1 MAEKVH
7 LFASQRV
14 NRKARTDNEEIF
26 TEKVSLITNKQM
38 SIGKLA
44 DFKQLV
50 ADMETA
56 GIAISTDKVV
66 IKAKQTMVVDENNNT
81 TALFANGKLNAALID
96 ADTITVNHLYARNTH
111 GGSVVGHFGNADKD
125 DAKVGD
131 VRCPL
136 WVGHAAAANAPF
148 RVASDGS
155 MYSIRG
161 SIGGFKIAEDGIG
174 TKITTED
181 NPGAM
186 YLSKTGI
193 TFQYS
198 SSENGNSHVTATT
211 YSGIAQPLLD
221 MYSYQG
227 NIFEGLQVRIH
238 GRAAVASAAKYGID
252 ADITEGGDNFPYGYD
267 DQYLGDNSVVQT
279 RHYALHAKRG
289 NISADEGWIG
299 GAKYN
304 KLSLTATYTE
314 LDMRKNNVWIVANN
328 SSTSERRLVLPS
340 RLIVNLA
347 IGRADQNSTNPFC
360 AKVFIVV
367 HRSSRYGFHVNA
379 RGISSEFNNEKYP
392 YMYDCNGTKFSE
404 HDMSPGDSAEFL
416 LIYDGTEYY
425 AQLTQ
430 INK

>member
-1 MAEKVH
+1 MAGHSAQGVVRVSRKPKT
-7 LFASQRV
+7 ASE
-14 NRKARTDNEEIF
+14 TEI
-26 TEKVSLITNKQM
+26 VRLITATNM
-38 SIGKLA
+38 STPIGN
-44 DFKQLV
+44 FSQLV
-50 ADMETA
+50 KDMASA
-56 GIAISTDKVV
+56 GIVISGNQVA

-96 ADTITVNHLYARNTH
+96 ADTITVNHLYARKTN

-155 MYSIRG
+155 LYSVRG
-161 SIGGFKIAEDGIG
+161 TIGGFAINETSIGSGGI
-174 TKITTED
+174 
-181 NPGAM
+181 
-186 YLSKTGI
+186 
-193 TFQYS
+193 
-198 SSENGNSHVTATT
+198 
-211 YSGIAQPLLD
+211 
-221 MYSYQG
+221 
-227 NIFEGLQVRIH
+227 
-238 GRAAVASAAKYGID
+238 
-252 ADITEGGDNFPYGYD
+252 YGYD
-267 DQYLGDNSVVQT
+267 GQKVYIANDVIVFNDRPNVGNTEGQVMIGPGAYIPGTVPQLLSLTAKDNESGRRGAYIDLSPINASDVTLGNKYGLYVSVAGGE
-279 RHYALHAKRG
+279 RNYAVYAQRG

-314 LDMRKNNVWIVANN
+314 LDLRKNNVWIVANN
-328 SSTSERRLVLPS
+328 STTSEMRLVLPS
-340 RLIVNLA
+340 RFIVNQA
-347 IGRADQNSTNPFC
+347 IGRPDPNSTNPFC

-379 RGISSEFNNEKYP
+379 RGISSVFNNDNYP
-392 YMYDCNGTKFSE
+392 YMYDRNGTKFSE

>member
-26 TEKVSLITNKQM
+26 TEKVSLITNQQM

-50 ADMETA
+50 ADMATA
-56 GIAISTDKVV
+56 GIAISTDKVA

-96 ADTITVNHLYARNTH
+96 ADTITVNHLYARKTN
-111 GGSVVGHFGNADKD
+111 GGRAIGHFGNSDKAD
-125 DAKVGD
+125 AQVGSSA
-131 VRCPL
+131 CPL
-136 WVGHAAAANAPF
+136 WVGATVAANAPF

-155 MYSIRG
+155 LYSVRG
-161 SIGGFKIAEDGIG
+161 TIGGFAINETSIGSENIYDYDEQSQKVYIANDVIIFNDRPKDGGTRQQVMIG
-174 TKITTED
+174 
-181 NPGAM
+181 PGA
-186 YLSKTGI
+186 YRS
-193 TFQYS
+193 
-198 SSENGNSHVTATT
+198 VTALQLLSLMAKDNE
-211 YSGIAQPLLD
+211 SGRRGAYIALSPINASD
-221 MYSYQG
+221 KTPG
-227 NIFEGLQVRIH
+227 N
-238 GRAAVASAAKYGID
+238 KYGVYVSV
-252 ADITEGGDNFPYGYD
+252 EGGERN
-267 DQYLGDNSVVQT
+267 
-279 RHYALHAKRG
+279 YALYAEHG

-304 KLSLTATYTE
+304 KLSLTSTYTE

-328 SSTSERRLVLPS
+328 STTSEMRLVLPS
-340 RLIVNLA
+340 RLIVNQA
-347 IGRADQNSTNPFC
+347 IGRTDKNSTNPFC
-360 AKVFIVV
+360 VKVFVVV

-379 RGISSEFNNEKYP
+379 RGISSYYNNENYP
-392 YMYDCNGTKFSE
+392 YMYDSNGTKFSE